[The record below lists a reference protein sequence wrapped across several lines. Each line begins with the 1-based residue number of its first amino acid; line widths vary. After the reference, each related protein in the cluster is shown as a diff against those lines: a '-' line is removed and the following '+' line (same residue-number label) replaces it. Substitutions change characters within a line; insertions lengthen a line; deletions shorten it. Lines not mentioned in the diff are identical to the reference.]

1 MVPIFGTGILLS
13 ILSILK
19 SSEEDSFVVSNKM
32 GGEFVLAFFAC
43 GVQFLPLEVVVS
55 NEVDGELVFAIA
67 GELL

>member
-1 MVPIFGTGILLS
+1 MVPIFGTGILS
-13 ILSILK
+13 ILR

-32 GGEFVLAFFAC
+32 GGEFGLAFFSG
-43 GVQFLPLEVVVS
+43 GVLFLPLEVVVS

>member
-1 MVPIFGTGILLS
+1 MVPIFGTGILS
-13 ILSILK
+13 ILR

-32 GGEFVLAFFAC
+32 GGEFSLAFFAG
-43 GVQFLPLEVVVS
+43 GVLFLPLEVVVS